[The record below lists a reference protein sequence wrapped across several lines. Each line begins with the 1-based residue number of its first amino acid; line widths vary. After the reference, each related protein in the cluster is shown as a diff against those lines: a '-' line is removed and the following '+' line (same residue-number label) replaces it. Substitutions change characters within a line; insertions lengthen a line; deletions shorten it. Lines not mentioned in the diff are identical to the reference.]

1 MTGFSRL
8 QSRTGFKRMAWVAG
22 ALAGLTLCASL
33 AEAQQRARR
42 PLAPPLTI
50 QRRSFLDPGPIVP
63 VGSMSNYMT
72 ANTILNLPIY
82 ATYAPDA
89 FGRSVLPRRFD
100 PPGRPQPLFEFSTG
114 RGGP

>member
-1 MTGFSRL
+1 MTKLNGQQRRNGL
-8 QSRTGFKRMAWVAG
+8 RHIAWVAG
-22 ALAGLTLCASL
+22 ALAGITLCASM

-50 QRRSFLDPGPIVP
+50 QRRSFLDAGPIVP
-63 VGSMSNYMT
+63 VGSLSNYMT
-72 ANTILNLPIY
+72 VNTILNVPIY
-82 ATYAPDA
+82 ASYAPDL
-89 FGRSVLPRRFD
+89 FGGDVLPRRFD